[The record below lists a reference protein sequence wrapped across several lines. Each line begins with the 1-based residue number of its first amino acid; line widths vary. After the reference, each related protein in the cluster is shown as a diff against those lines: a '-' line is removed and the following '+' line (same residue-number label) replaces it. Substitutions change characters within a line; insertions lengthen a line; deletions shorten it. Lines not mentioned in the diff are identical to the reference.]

1 MHKLG
6 MYMSIWSKQAK
17 AIKIMLDLKKEI
29 HCPYRLICEAI
40 DSLCQGCCVCNLPYC
55 LSSWRR
61 NDNPRLQ
68 DFMKAQIQC
77 WDTRAMQQKKRDFSW
92 KLSSRQESVTSKLL
106 AVGRKESEV
115 YLQRKMSSLN
125 AAKWLTP
132 TVTNPMASLRKV
144 VIASEPLSFYSCQ
157 NQTLDK

>member
-1 MHKLG
+1 MKELLREQKILELAFTSKNIKEMHKLG

-61 NDNPRLQ
+61 NDNPRL
-68 DFMKAQIQC
+68 
-77 WDTRAMQQKKRDFSW
+77 
-92 KLSSRQESVTSKLL
+92 
-106 AVGRKESEV
+106 
-115 YLQRKMSSLN
+115 
-125 AAKWLTP
+125 
-132 TVTNPMASLRKV
+132 
-144 VIASEPLSFYSCQ
+144 
-157 NQTLDK
+157 